1 MILSNNEQEYFDWMF
16 NIVCG
21 GRYTDEHSFRKL
33 LSYLYE
39 IEFTYIIPRD
49 ADRAEDGVD
58 LRYRFAYINDL
69 DIDDVLNS
77 IVGPCSIFEM
87 ILALAIRCEES
98 IMDDPSVGDRTGQ
111 WFWKMITNLG
121 LGGMTDQKFDK
132 DYVDDVILTFLN
144 REYKPNGDGG
154 LFKIK
159 NCEYDLRDV
168 EIWTQMLYF
177 LDSIV

>member
-21 GRYTDEHSFRKL
+21 GRYTYEHSFRKL

>member
-16 NIVCG
+16 NIVCS

-58 LRYRFAYINDL
+58 LRYRFAYINNL